1 MLVIQ
6 GKTYA
11 PRLIIL
17 DKDGTLVAF
26 QAMWHTWF
34 ERFMACIERD
44 RRLALQTRIGV
55 AGTLGY
61 DPVDGEWDPLGPLT
75 LASTEEVL
83 LLTAGELYHYE
94 DMAWDE
100 ALALVNQAE
109 SYAREV
115 LSDTRLLTAIGD
127 VRGRLQAFSAAGHRL
142 ALVTTDTRASTE
154 GHLAALGISD
164 LFSAVVCGDDGLPL
178 KPAPDMALAACSQL
192 GVDPSEA
199 IMVGDSAVDMVMA
212 HSAGLA
218 AAIGVASGSMPGEA
232 LASYA
237 DCVIADIHAIGIQ
250 NGEVHDVPP
259 TL

>member
-1 MLVIQ
+1 MLMIQ

-11 PRLIIL
+11 PKLIIL

-34 ERFMACIERD
+34 KRFMACVERD
-44 RRLALQTRIGV
+44 RRLGLQTRLGL

-61 DPVDGEWDPLGPLT
+61 DPVEGDWDPLGPLT
-75 LASTEEVL
+75 LASTGEVL
-83 LLTAGELYHYE
+83 LLTAGQLYHYE
-94 DMAWDE
+94 GMVWDE
-100 ALALVNQAE
+100 ALALVNRAE
-109 SYAREV
+109 VYAREV

-127 VRGRLQAFSAAGHRL
+127 VRGRLQSFSAAGHRL
-142 ALVTTDTRASTE
+142 ALVTTDTRVSTE
-154 GHLAALGISD
+154 RHLAALGIGH
-164 LFSAVVCGDDGLPL
+164 LFGAIVCADDGIPL
-178 KPAPDMALAACSQL
+178 KPAPDMALAVCSQL

-212 HSAGLA
+212 RTAGLA
-218 AAIGVASGSMPGEA
+218 AAIGVASGSMPGEV

-237 DCVIADIHAIGIQ
+237 DCVIPDIHAIGVQ
-250 NGEVHDVPP
+250 NGEVPDVPS

>member
-6 GKTYA
+6 GRTYA
-11 PRLIIL
+11 PKLIIL

-34 ERFMACIERD
+34 QRFMACIEQD
-44 RRLALQTRIGV
+44 RRLGLQTRIGL

-61 DPVDGEWDPLGPLT
+61 DPVEGEWDPLGPLT
-75 LASTEEVL
+75 LASTSEVL
-83 LLTAGELYHYE
+83 LLTAGQLYHYE
-94 DMAWDE
+94 DMVWDK
-100 ALALVNQAE
+100 ALALVNRAE
-109 SYAREV
+109 VYAREV
-115 LSDTRLLTAIGD
+115 LSDPRLLSGIGD
-127 VRGRLQAFSAAGHRL
+127 VRDRLQTFTRAGYRL

-154 GHLAALGISD
+154 GHLAALGVGH
-164 LFSAVVCGDDGLPL
+164 LFGALVCADDGYAL
-178 KPAPDMALAACSQL
+178 KPAPDMALAACAQL

-199 IMVGDSAVDMVMA
+199 IMIGDSAVDMVMA
-212 HSAGLA
+212 RSAGLA
-218 AAIGVASGSMPGEA
+218 AAIGVASGSMPAEA

-250 NGEVHDVPP
+250 NGEVHDVRS